1 MSGIID
7 KFGDSIRNLQ
17 TDENAPASDL
27 ELIYNLFGGDK
38 TFGDDSKSS
47 NKDTENSSSK
57 KEEKEKFGKR
67 KRETTGSALSKGGI
81 LRDLKVSAIIVAMIM
96 ILRSDKITSLITKV
110 SPKPMMSKLIFY
122 SILIILTFLI
132 MRVVK

>member
-7 KFGDSIRNLQ
+7 KFGDALRNLQ

-38 TFGDDSKSS
+38 TF
-47 NKDTENSSSK
+47 NENTENSTSEKPSKSDK
-57 KEEKEKFGKR
+57 KEEKFRKR
-67 KRETTGSALSKGGI
+67 KRETTTTTLTQGGL
-81 LRDLKVSAIIVAMIM
+81 LRDLKVSAIIVAMII
-96 ILRSDKITSLITKV
+96 ILRSEKITSLISKV
-110 SPKPMMSKLIFY
+110 SPKPMMTKLIFY

>member
-7 KFGDSIRNLQ
+7 KFGDALRNLQ

-38 TFGDDSKSS
+38 TF
-47 NKDTENSSSK
+47 NENTENSTSEKPSKSDK
-57 KEEKEKFGKR
+57 KEEKFSKR
-67 KRETTGSALSKGGI
+67 KRETTTTTLTKGGI
-81 LRDLKVSAIIVAMIM
+81 LRDLKVSAIIVAMII
-96 ILRSDKITSLITKV
+96 ILRSEKITSLISKV
-110 SPKPMMSKLIFY
+110 SPKPMMTKLIFY

>member
-7 KFGDSIRNLQ
+7 KFGDALRNLQ

-38 TFGDDSKSS
+38 TF
-47 NKDTENSSSK
+47 NENTENSTSEKPSKSDK
-57 KEEKEKFGKR
+57 KEEKFNKR
-67 KRETTGSALSKGGI
+67 KRETTTTTLTKGGI

-96 ILRSDKITSLITKV
+96 ILRSEKITSLISKV
-110 SPKPMMSKLIFY
+110 SPKPMMTKLIFY

-132 MRVVK
+132 IRVVK

>member
-7 KFGDSIRNLQ
+7 KFGDALRNLQ

-38 TFGDDSKSS
+38 TFAENTASEAPPKS
-47 NKDTENSSSK
+47 DK
-57 KEEKEKFGKR
+57 KEEKFSKR
-67 KRETTGSALSKGGI
+67 KRETTASAMSKGGI

-96 ILRSDKITSLITKV
+96 ILRSEKITSLITKV